1 MISYFYVILL
11 AVLFSFG
18 GIAIKTSGTAF
29 TPFMLSFLRFAI
41 GVVLLVLIE
50 LVRERR
56 IRLHFADK
64 LILLGGIGK
73 AVNYLLENY
82 GVMRGFSFGNVII
95 WPVQAIVALAVSR
108 FLFQVTLRSTIGAL
122 LCVTAIMMVSLN
134 GTPLTEIRGEQ
145 ASLLVVF
152 VVSGISGALFT
163 ISQKMLIGKVSA
175 VEANLSMFLISSVI
189 CLAAVLFEKRP
200 AQAAGAAAFAAAP
213 DISGIPGIIGPVT
226 VPVLS
231 AAVMLGAITGVG
243 FLLQAAAGVRSH
255 ALFQLPPMH
264 SQLYAGHPE
273 IMPLVGRYPREGA
286 AVHQRRPDIVPG
298 QHQDL
303 HQVIIFL
310 QPPRFRQ
317 GQGCEA
323 EQGYEQ

>member
-108 FLFQVTLRSTIGAL
+108 FLFQEKVTLRSTIGAL
-122 LCVTAIMMVSLN
+122 LCVTGIMMVSLN

-200 AQAAGAAAFAAAP
+200 AQP
-213 DISGIPGIIGPVT
+213 VSVIPGVIGPVT

-243 FLLQAAAGVRSH
+243 FLLQAAALKKIPVFLVTVIQSSTVILSLLW
-255 ALFQLPPMH
+255 AVLFFHEPVTR
-264 SQLYAGHPE
+264 YIVAGT
-273 IMPLVGRYPREGA
+273 LVFFAG
-286 AVHQRRPDIVPG
+286 
-298 QHQDL
+298 
-303 HQVIIFL
+303 IIL
-310 QPPRFRQ
+310 VNIKRKSR
-317 GQGCEA
+317 G
-323 EQGYEQ
+323 

>member
-18 GIAIKTSGTAF
+18 GIAIKTSGTGF
-29 TPFMLSFLRFAI
+29 SPFMLSFLRFAI

-108 FLFQVTLRSTIGAL
+108 FLFQEKVTLRSTIGAL
-122 LCVTAIMMVSLN
+122 LCVTGIMMVSLN

-243 FLLQAAAGVRSH
+243 FLLQAAALKKIPVFLVTVIQSSTVILSLLW
-255 ALFQLPPMH
+255 AVLFFHEPVTR
-264 SQLYAGHPE
+264 YIVAGT
-273 IMPLVGRYPREGA
+273 LVFFTGIILVNIKGKGRG
-286 AVHQRRPDIVPG
+286 
-298 QHQDL
+298 
-303 HQVIIFL
+303 
-310 QPPRFRQ
+310 
-317 GQGCEA
+317 
-323 EQGYEQ
+323 

>member
-108 FLFQVTLRSTIGAL
+108 FLFQEKVTLRSTIGAL
-122 LCVTAIMMVSLN
+122 LCVTGIMMVSLN

-200 AQAAGAAAFAAAP
+200 AQQVSA
-213 DISGIPGIIGPVT
+213 IPGVIGPVT
-226 VPVLS
+226 GPVLS

-243 FLLQAAAGVRSH
+243 FLLQAAALKKIPVFVVTVIQSSTVILSLLW
-255 ALFQLPPMH
+255 AVLFFHEPVTR
-264 SQLYAGHPE
+264 YIVAGT
-273 IMPLVGRYPREGA
+273 LVFFTG
-286 AVHQRRPDIVPG
+286 
-298 QHQDL
+298 
-303 HQVIIFL
+303 IIL
-310 QPPRFRQ
+310 VNIKGKSR
-317 GQGCEA
+317 G
-323 EQGYEQ
+323 